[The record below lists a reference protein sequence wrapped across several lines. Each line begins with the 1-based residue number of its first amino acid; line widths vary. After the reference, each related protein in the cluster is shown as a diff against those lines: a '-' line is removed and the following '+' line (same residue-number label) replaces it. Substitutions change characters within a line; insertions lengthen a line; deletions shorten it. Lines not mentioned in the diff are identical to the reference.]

1 MAAAT
6 EFLTSAY
13 FEVFKVNRERKFLM
27 HYFKTSSS
35 KIIKKLH
42 VDKYSSKSM
51 TYESLLS
58 RKNGHFVERS
68 FMAKIQKAVIA
79 QKNRLLHANKK
90 RRLQNASK

>member
-1 MAAAT
+1 
-6 EFLTSAY
+6 
-13 FEVFKVNRERKFLM
+13 M

-58 RKNGHFVERS
+58 RKNGHFVEKKFYGEDTKS
-68 FMAKIQKAVIA
+68 SNSAAKPSVPRK
-79 QKNRLLHANKK
+79 
-90 RRLQNASK
+90 